1 MSSDRSVTLNDL
13 DARDRVL
20 LRHLDTRC
28 NAIDARLVEV
38 IQIQQQSLKSVSEIQ
53 VAATRVDMRLMS
65 AEKDILKLDAAET
78 NAGNGRRRITAWDV
92 TLVFS
97 AVGLVIGTLKFL
109 GMLK

>member
-13 DARDRVL
+13 DARDRGL
-20 LRHLDTRC
+20 MRHLDTRC

-38 IQIQQQSLKSVSEIQ
+38 IQIQQQALRSVSEIQ
-53 VAATRVDMRLMS
+53 VAATRVEMRLGR
-65 AEKDILKLDAAET
+65 AESDILKLDT
-78 NAGNGRRRITAWDV
+78 NDTSQGRRRITVWDV

-97 AVGLVIGTLKFL
+97 AVGIVIGALKFL